1 MSYYDF
7 VTTVVIIMTKPNNAK
22 LRIILV
28 FYFDPKRFVR
38 DLPYIGDGVS
48 SHIYF
53 EMHNY
58 NLP

>member
-7 VTTVVIIMTKPNNAK
+7 VTTFVITMTKLINAN

-28 FYFDPKRFVR
+28 FYFDPKRVVR
-38 DLPYIGDGVS
+38 DLAYIGDGVS